1 MKTQTCRETALL
13 YFAQSA
19 LSSAPLACTVPE
31 LQTLTPFMTQLAA
44 QFTLPVLQ
52 LCLHKCLTGLPA
64 KQTKELMELKG
75 QNQTKKPF
83 GML

>member
-19 LSSAPLACTVPE
+19 LSSAPWACTVPE

-52 LCLHKCLTGLPA
+52 LCLHKSLAGLAA
-64 KQTKELMELKG
+64 KQTKELMELKE